1 MLRPRIPVN
10 PLPPG
15 ITTPTVQPFPL
26 PGAGSLHKPAAPT
39 VPVHHSPI
47 DIAPSGW
54 APVTPAPAPAHPT
67 VQLTPGSTAA
77 LVAGGVAVVLV
88 VGAVL
93 VSMLLAVAIT
103 GVSVALVAVVL
114 RLLVKDLQKGR

>member
-10 PLPPG
+10 PLPTG
-15 ITTPTVQPFPL
+15 TVAPL
-26 PGAGSLHKPAAPT
+26 IHPGALPEAEPHREPSYRSRDHHAPAAPT
-39 VPVHHSPI
+39 R
-47 DIAPSGW
+47 AM
-54 APVTPAPAPAHPT
+54 
-67 VQLTPGSTAA
+67 VQLTPGSVVA
-77 LVAGGVAVVLV
+77 LAAGGGAVVLV

-103 GVSVALVAVVL
+103 GVSVAVIAVVL